1 MAKSYS
7 ELERERSK
15 PKEGEEAP
23 KVTPEEPPVSPNGKI
38 EKQKEQSQEPKAD
51 EPSPLATEM
60 DLARTEWSEKNE
72 VSEETVD
79 QLEAAGIPT
88 EIFSDYL
95 EREEERRAGEER

>member
-38 EKQKEQSQEPKAD
+38 EKQKEQSQAPKAD
-51 EPSPLATEM
+51 EPSPLAPAM
-60 DLARTEWSEKNE
+60 APARTDWSDKNE
-72 VSEETVD
+72 VSEETSAP
-79 QLEAAGIPT
+79 LKAAGIPT
-88 EIFSDYL
+88 KILSVYL
-95 EREEERRAGEER
+95 KGLYLIPKEE